1 LAGSRWAA
9 VGLSEIAPGRELP
22 DSHAAREDVR
32 TEIAFTADK
41 ARELVAREG
50 YDPQFG
56 ARPLTHS

>member
-1 LAGSRWAA
+1 M
-9 VGLSEIAPGRELP
+9 GLIEIAPGTGLF